1 MREVRVGKGG
11 ISVKGVKEK
20 SESIKIG
27 AGRGKSRK
35 RRWVWEGLGG
45 RTSREWKGRE

>member
-27 AGRGKSRK
+27 AGRGKK
-35 RRWVWEGLGG
+35 EKTPEGLGG
-45 RTSREWKGRE
+45 PGRKNE